1 MQGYNGSAQETANQQ
16 WRYYPKSNLSTFF
29 RMSTTNH
36 KLSTYMEKVTCWSE
50 YTLHPNRQGDSPW
63 EREKYGE
70 VSQSLN
76 RKDSSWRESD
86 WNLFSNE
93 TNSAVPRE
101 DSSDKQRITSKY
113 TNVNTKKEYFWEL
126 SEKVKVEVSIGF
138 SGKMAQLK
146 VEWESESGRKW
157 KKCNKVTVKFCTR

>member
-1 MQGYNGSAQETANQQ
+1 
-16 WRYYPKSNLSTFF
+16 
-29 RMSTTNH
+29 
-36 KLSTYMEKVTCWSE
+36 MEKVTCWSE
-50 YTLHPNRQGDSPW
+50 YTLHPNRQGNSPW

-113 TNVNTKKEYFWEL
+113 TNVNTKKEYFLEL

-146 VEWESESGRKW
+146 VEWESESGRSVTKW
-157 KKCNKVTVKFCTR
+157 QWSSAPDRENAPLKVGKERKGVIRKWSPALERQAAPLKVG